1 MAQSPATVTSPTSGP
16 KGAGLVHGPQSP
28 LIDTKRTCLRIAASE
43 ATVLLMG
50 ETGTGKEV
58 FARFIHAGSPRAA
71 RPFVPVNCGAI
82 PETLLESELF
92 GYVKGAFTG
101 AVGAR
106 RGRVAL
112 AEGGTLFLDEIGEL
126 PLSLQVKLLR
136 LLQERTYEPIGSS
149 DSVPANFRLV
159 AATNRDLADE
169 VRLGRFRSDLYYRL
183 NVCPIRLPALRE
195 RRTDIQP
202 LFMSFWTRRGETRPV
217 EAAVM
222 QCLEG
227 YAWPGN
233 VRELENLV
241 ERVSVCAEGDVI
253 RVADLPMT
261 LRAPHLGTLHGAG
274 SVEVESQG
282 AGSGAGAG
290 AGSDPT
296 GAATLQLAGR
306 HPVAPPTSTNAGAHD
321 EGSAERE
328 RALERTSEFLPAGPG
343 PSASAGPSSA
353 TFSLPSLAEMASAM
367 RAEGLATVV
376 SASPSRVT
384 SGAVDGAPSEEHGN
398 TPTPTLQFPIDLPTM
413 LRELENRYI
422 NAALIK
428 TGSNKKEAAKLLGM
442 GRTTLVEKLRRR
454 STDQRPS
461 GPSDEPS

>member
-1 MAQSPATVTSPTSGP
+1 MELMAQSPATVTSPTSGP
-16 KGAGLVHGPQSP
+16 KGSGLVHGPQSP

-101 AVGAR
+101 AVAAR

-274 SVEVESQG
+274 GIEAESDG
-282 AGSGAGAG
+282 AG
-290 AGSDPT
+290 T
-296 GAATLQLAGR
+296 GGDLTGTLTLQLAGR
-306 HPVAPPTSTNAGAHD
+306 HPAAPQAPNAGAYAQ
-321 EGSAERE
+321 GSAERE
-328 RALERTSEFLPAGPG
+328 RALERTSEFLPPVPG
-343 PSASAGPSSA
+343 PPASSVPMPPSA

-367 RAEGLATVV
+367 RAEGLAAASTMT
-376 SASPSRVT
+376 SAMPAAT
-384 SGAVDGAPSEEHGN
+384 ADGAGALDGAPTEEHGN
-398 TPTPTLQFPIDLPTM
+398 TPTPT
-413 LRELENRYI
+413 
-422 NAALIK
+422 
-428 TGSNKKEAAKLLGM
+428 
-442 GRTTLVEKLRRR
+442 
-454 STDQRPS
+454 
-461 GPSDEPS
+461 